1 MDKKEIHAVVRENYA
16 EIARTGSSCCGPS
29 RCVTGEPM
37 GYSRE
42 ELETIPRGAD
52 LGLGCG
58 NPVALASLKEGDVV
72 LDLGSGGGLDCLL
85 ASKQVG
91 DTGKVI
97 GVDMT
102 PEMLDRARHNA
113 EEGGYWNVEFRLGAI
128 EHLPVADQSVDAII
142 SNCVIN
148 LSPDKEQVFKEAH
161 RTLRPGGRL
170 MVSDIVLL
178 RELPDRVQ
186 QSVQAYVA
194 CVAGAATKEQYL
206 GALSA
211 AGFQAIEVVQ
221 ETTVPLD
228 LPADDPTTESGMEM
242 SAGDLRGVVESIR
255 SIQVSAVKPT
265 EH

>member
-29 RCVTGEPM
+29 RCGTGEPM

-102 PEMLDRARHNA
+102 PEMFDRARHNA

>member
-1 MDKKEIHAVVRENYA
+1 MPRSLELEAVAVA
-16 EIARTGSSCCGPS
+16 LPGAVLAS
-29 RCVTGEPM
+29 RWAYT
-37 GYSRE
+37 RE

-161 RTLRPGGRL
+161 RALRPGGRL

-206 GALSA
+206 GALRA
-211 AGFQAIEVVQ
+211 AGFQSIEVVQ
-221 ETTVPLD
+221 ETTASLD
-228 LPADDPTTESGMEM
+228 LPAEDPTTKSGMEM
-242 SAGDLRGVVESIR
+242 SEGDLRGVVESIR

>member
-1 MDKKEIHAVVRENYA
+1 
-16 EIARTGSSCCGPS
+16 
-29 RCVTGEPM
+29 
-37 GYSRE
+37 
-42 ELETIPRGAD
+42 
-52 LGLGCG
+52 
-58 NPVALASLKEGDVV
+58 
-72 LDLGSGGGLDCLL
+72 
-85 ASKQVG
+85 
-91 DTGKVI
+91 
-97 GVDMT
+97 
-102 PEMLDRARHNA
+102 
-113 EEGGYWNVEFRLGAI
+113 
-128 EHLPVADQSVDAII
+128 
-142 SNCVIN
+142 
-148 LSPDKEQVFKEAH
+148 
-161 RTLRPGGRL
+161 

>member
-29 RCVTGEPM
+29 RCGTGEPM

-161 RTLRPGGRL
+161 RTLRPG
-170 MVSDIVLL
+170 
-178 RELPDRVQ
+178 
-186 QSVQAYVA
+186 
-194 CVAGAATKEQYL
+194 
-206 GALSA
+206 
-211 AGFQAIEVVQ
+211 
-221 ETTVPLD
+221 
-228 LPADDPTTESGMEM
+228 
-242 SAGDLRGVVESIR
+242 
-255 SIQVSAVKPT
+255 
-265 EH
+265 

>member
-29 RCVTGEPM
+29 RCGTGEPM

-221 ETTVPLD
+221 ETTVLLD